1 MPIFPVPP
9 VGPDDGGHIHEVIRE
24 MIGNRNYSRKA
35 RFGEGEL
42 PRGDAAKP
50 ETRRTLRSRLRRLLR
65 R

>member
-9 VGPDDGGHIHEVIRE
+9 VGPEDGGDIHEVVRE
-24 MIGNRNYSRKA
+24 IVGNRNYSRKA

-42 PRGDAAKP
+42 PRGDEDP
-50 ETRRTLRSRLRRLLR
+50 PHRRLGWRARLRRLLR